1 MSVHH
6 QQRDDAPDAT
16 AARRAGLSMPETRPD
31 VIKQG
36 WLQKRR
42 QKVIEEVERNR
53 RGDYR
58 VPTWVLAVLLGAVL
72 AGWLLLIFLND

>member
-1 MSVHH
+1 
-6 QQRDDAPDAT
+6 
-16 AARRAGLSMPETRPD
+16 MPETRPD